1 MRVKEIMSSDVSW
14 VDPSVKVPEIAKI
27 MKEKNVGSVPVVQNG
42 KVLGIITDRD
52 IILRVLAL
60 SKDLS
65 QVTAEQCMTAD
76 PVCIEDNEDIN
87 SAAEIMAEYQVKRLP
102 VLRKGQIVGIIA
114 LGDLAIESI
123 HMDEAGEALNGISR
137 GITH

>member
-1 MRVKEIMSSDVSW
+1 MRVMEIMSSDVSW
-14 VDPSVKVPEIAKI
+14 VDPAATVPDIARM
-27 MKEKNVGSVPVVQNG
+27 MKEKDFGSVPVVQNG

-52 IILRVLAL
+52 IIVRVVAL
-60 SKDLS
+60 NKDIH

-87 SAAEIMAEYQVKRLP
+87 SAAEMMAEYQVKRLP
-102 VLRKGQIVGIIA
+102 VLRKGQIVGVIA
-114 LGDLAIESI
+114 LGDLAIENI
-123 HMDEAGEALNGISR
+123 HLDEAGEALNGISR